1 MVTVTNEAA
10 APARPEWSEPWETA
24 HGNSTATNLFI
35 ETFGEIPVGTW
46 SAPGRINLIG
56 EHTDYNGGLS
66 LPAILLHRTYVAGSR
81 RDDRR
86 LRVTSADGDQFDGPG
101 RTFEIE
107 IDAISP
113 ATCEGW
119 PAFVSGVIWAL
130 IERGYDGPG
139 LNLAFTSSI
148 PLAAGLGSSAALSC
162 GTARAINDLWGL
174 ALDTPEARVDLAE
187 SARDAENLVAG
198 TPTGRLDQYAALYG
212 RPNVGLLV
220 DCSTSPPTLREMA
233 LRFLD
238 YGLALLVVDT
248 RTSHKLTD
256 GRYAERVRECREA
269 AVALGARNLR
279 EVADSPDAV
288 TRVERLEDETL
299 RKRARHVTSEIH
311 RVRGVVDEL
320 AGTGPAHERFVAVG
334 RHLNRSHA
342 SLARDFEVSSPTLD
356 LAVDAARANGALG
369 ARLVGAGFGGAV
381 IALVRGA
388 QIESTASAIEHA
400 FVDEGLRRPR
410 FLRL

>member
-1 MVTVTNEAA
+1 MVTVTNDSL
-10 APARPEWSEPWETA
+10 APALPEWSEPWEA
-24 HGNSTATNLFI
+24 ARGSATATDLFV
-35 ETFGEIPVGTW
+35 ETFGEAPVGTW
-46 SAPGRINLIG
+46 SAPGCINLIG
-56 EHTDYNGGLS
+56 EHTDYNRGLS
-66 LPAILLHRTYVAGSR
+66 LSAILRHRTYVAGSPR
-81 RDDRR
+81 GDRR
-86 LRVTSADGDQFDGPG
+86 LRVTSAEGDRFGGPG

-113 ATCEGW
+113 ANCEGW
-119 PAFVSGVIWAL
+119 PAYVCGVIWAL

-139 LNLAFTSSI
+139 LNLAFTSCV

-162 GTARAINDLWGL
+162 GTARAANGLWRL
-174 ALDTPEARVDLAE
+174 ALDAQEARVDLAE

-212 RPNVGLLV
+212 QPDTGLLV
-220 DCSTSPPTLREMA
+220 DCATSPPTLHETA
-233 LRFLD
+233 LHFPD
-238 YGLALLVVDT
+238 YGLALLIVDT
-248 RTSHKLTD
+248 RTSHRLTD
-256 GRYAERVRECREA
+256 GWYAQRVKECHDA
-269 AVALGARNLR
+269 AAALDAHSLR

-288 TRVERLEDETL
+288 SRVERLADETL
-299 RKRARHVTSEIH
+299 RKRARHVTTEIH
-311 RVRGVVDEL
+311 RVRAVVDEL
-320 AGTGPAHERFVAVG
+320 ASTEPAHERFVAVG

-381 IALVRGA
+381 IALVRRA
-388 QIESTASAIEHA
+388 QIESTAIAIERA
-400 FVDEGLRRPR
+400 FVEEGLQRPR